1 MKAQNGSFKTTVE
14 KPVSLNYLLYLPQ
27 SYAQEADKE
36 WPFILFLHGM
46 GERGNDLELVK
57 NNGIPKTI
65 EEKEDFPFVVVAPQ
79 CPLDSLWV
87 LELDSL
93 YALVQE
99 ILHSYSVDRSRVYL
113 TGLSMGGFGAWHLA
127 EAHPELFAAV
137 VPICGGANPDIGF
150 PERIKILKDTPIWAF
165 HGAKDDVV
173 PLEESQKLVEVLKA
187 HNGKI
192 RFTVYPDLEHDSW
205 TRTYDNPKLY
215 EWMLEQRNDRFT

>member
-1 MKAQNGSFKTTVE
+1 MKAQNCCFKTRVE

-57 NNGIPKTI
+57 NNGIPKI
-65 EEKEDFPFVVVAPQ
+65 VEEKEDFPFVVVAPQ

-150 PERIKILKDTPIWAF
+150 PERIKMLKDTPIWAF

-215 EWMLEQRNDRFT
+215 KWMLEQRNDRFT

>member
-1 MKAQNGSFKTTVE
+1 MGYSKI
-14 KPVSLNYLLYLPQ
+14 PQ
-27 SYAQEADKE
+27 
-36 WPFILFLHGM
+36 
-46 GERGNDLELVK
+46 
-57 NNGIPKTI
+57 
-65 EEKEDFPFVVVAPQ
+65 FPYPIAEVG
-79 CPLDSLWV
+79 LGSLWV

-99 ILHSYSVDRSRVYL
+99 ILHSYLVDRSRVYL

-137 VPICGGANPDIGF
+137 VPICGGANTDIGF
-150 PERIKILKDTPIWAF
+150 PERIKTLKDTPIWAL

-173 PLEESQKLVEVLKA
+173 SLEESQKLVEVLKA

-205 TRTYDNPKLY
+205 TRTYDDPKLY
-215 EWMLEQRNDRFT
+215 EWLLEQRNDRFS